1 MNVCI
6 RSLQGWDTATLNAE
20 WHHQTPLN
28 IVCSS
33 WQDVQI
39 LLNQKII
46 ALALLGFFFH
56 AVVMEILLDR

>member
-20 WHHQTPLN
+20 RHHQTPLN

-46 ALALLGFFFH
+46 APALLGFFFH